1 MALEV
6 LRNDNYVSWS
16 ACLRDYLLAH
26 NLWDIVETRRE
37 PPKPEDDVVEFEAW
51 REKNDAALDAILS
64 SCGTDILSQIKR
76 ISSAKMLG
84 IHWRNCGQPSQQI
97 HTVVDQLGSSS
108 NISVSK
114 QVRPALT
121 GNTQRLGRADGK
133 NQDYLKYAS
142 FLKAVRNGDLD
153 AMKAFLALHPEA
165 SSAKLTFVDQ
175 TALHIAVLAGH
186 VHIVEELVERIMSN
200 ETLEMQD
207 VEGYTA
213 LARATSSGDFR
224 MIQCMIDKNP
234 KLVSIPEKSF
244 GSIPVV
250 ISMCFD
256 YKELSRYLYLRTPLM
271 DLEPEKGH
279 HGASLIS
286 FAIYTLTLDIA
297 VDLIRRCPNLAFA
310 IDREQRSPLY
320 VLASTP
326 DAFPSGKKFVF
337 WQRWIYSWIHIRPS
351 RATDEIRVNIQN
363 LQEKLPEH
371 QQLSEMK
378 LLHAQSHELLSRMCE
393 PISTLNAEARRNGGI
408 YAAIFRAIKDGNF
421 EFVYEIVRAN
431 PDLLYVIELPTKRT
445 IFMLAV
451 LHRQAKIFS
460 LIYGLQQI
468 KTSLSGSDSSYN
480 NILHMAGIFTMS
492 TPIQHIPGAT
502 LQMQRELQ
510 WFKELDRLSPPM
522 FQKALNSDSLTPRQ
536 VFTRNHEELMKKGEE
551 WMKNTASSCTVVG
564 ALIVTIMFAAAFTV
578 PGGND
583 QNTGLPMFLNKK
595 VFILF
600 VIFDSLSLFSS
611 SASVLMFLGIL
622 TARYA
627 EEDFLKSLP
636 KKMIIGLFALFFSI
650 ATMMVA
656 FSATLLLMVKSS
668 IILPII
674 CLASLPVTLFVL
686 MQFPLLVDM
695 TMSTYGP
702 GIFKKKMERWV

>member
-26 NLWDIVETRRE
+26 NLWDIVETTRE

-51 REKNDAALDAILS
+51 REKNNAALDAILS
-64 SCGTDILSQIKR
+64 SCGTDILSQIKG
-76 ISSAKMLG
+76 ISSAKNAWYSLAEL
-84 IHWRNCGQPSQQI
+84 CGQPSQQI
-97 HTVVDQLGSSS
+97 HTVVDQI
-108 NISVSK
+108 ISVSK

-153 AMKAFLALHPEA
+153 AMKAFLVLHPEA
-165 SSAKLTFVDQ
+165 SSAKLTFGDQ

-213 LARATSSGDFR
+213 LARATSNGDFR

-234 KLVSIPEKSF
+234 KLVSIPEKSC

-256 YKELSRYLYLRTPLM
+256 YKELSRYLYLRNSADGSRARKGFTFDLLVQLM
-271 DLEPEKGH
+271 
-279 HGASLIS
+279 
-286 FAIYTLTLDIA
+286 
-297 VDLIRRCPNLAFA
+297 
-310 IDREQRSPLY
+310 
-320 VLASTP
+320 
-326 DAFPSGKKFVF
+326 KFVSTF
-337 WQRWIYSWIHIRPS
+337 K
-351 RATDEIRVNIQN
+351 TFKK
-363 LQEKLPEH
+363 KLAEH
-371 QQLSEMK
+371 Q
-378 LLHAQSHELLSRMCE
+378 ELE
-393 PISTLNAEARRNGGI
+393 
-408 YAAIFRAIKDGNF
+408 
-421 EFVYEIVRAN
+421 
-431 PDLLYVIELPTKRT
+431 
-445 IFMLAV
+445 
-451 LHRQAKIFS
+451 
-460 LIYGLQQI
+460 
-468 KTSLSGSDSSYN
+468 
-480 NILHMAGIFTMS
+480 
-492 TPIQHIPGAT
+492 
-502 LQMQRELQ
+502 
-510 WFKELDRLSPPM
+510 RLSPPM
-522 FQKALNSDSLTPRQ
+522 LQKALNSDSLTPRQ
-536 VFTRNHEELMKKGEE
+536 VFSRNHEELMKKGEE

-656 FSATLLLMVKSS
+656 FSATLLLMLRGKSS

>member
-6 LRNDNYVSWS
+6 LRNDNY
-16 ACLRDYLLAH
+16 
-26 NLWDIVETRRE
+26 

-76 ISSAKMLG
+76 ISSPKCLVFIG
-84 IHWRNCGQPSQQI
+84 GTVGQPSQQI

-121 GNTQRLGRADGK
+121 GNTQRLGEQGNSPNNTGRADGK

-165 SSAKLTFVDQ
+165 SSAKLTFGDQ

-234 KLVSIPEKSF
+234 KLVSIPEKSV

-286 FAIYTLTLDIA
+286 FAIYTLTL
-297 VDLIRRCPNLAFA
+297 
-310 IDREQRSPLY
+310 
-320 VLASTP
+320 
-326 DAFPSGKKFVF
+326 G
-337 WQRWIYSWIHIRPS
+337 IHIRPS

-363 LQEKLPEH
+363 LQEKTTRTSARALF
-371 QQLSEMK
+371 QQLDPN
-378 LLHAQSHELLSRMCE
+378 LLS
-393 PISTLNAEARRNGGI
+393 
-408 YAAIFRAIKDGNF
+408 AIFRAIKEGNF

-431 PDLLYVIELPTKRT
+431 PDLLYVIEFQQKELYLCSLSYIVKQKFLASSTGYSRLKLHYLVLTQVTT
-445 IFMLAV
+445 IYYTWLGYLQCPLQFNISQVQLC
-451 LHRQAKIFS
+451 KCKENFS
-460 LIYGLQQI
+460 GLSFLRGNFKTTLQQ
-468 KTSLSGSDSSYN
+468 L
-480 NILHMAGIFTMS
+480 
-492 TPIQHIPGAT
+492 
-502 LQMQRELQ
+502 
-510 WFKELDRLSPPM
+510 
-522 FQKALNSDSLTPRQ
+522 
-536 VFTRNHEELMKKGEE
+536 
-551 WMKNTASSCTVVG
+551 
-564 ALIVTIMFAAAFTV
+564 
-578 PGGND
+578 
-583 QNTGLPMFLNKK
+583 
-595 VFILF
+595 
-600 VIFDSLSLFSS
+600 
-611 SASVLMFLGIL
+611 
-622 TARYA
+622 
-627 EEDFLKSLP
+627 
-636 KKMIIGLFALFFSI
+636 
-650 ATMMVA
+650 
-656 FSATLLLMVKSS
+656 
-668 IILPII
+668 
-674 CLASLPVTLFVL
+674 
-686 MQFPLLVDM
+686 
-695 TMSTYGP
+695 
-702 GIFKKKMERWV
+702 

>member
-26 NLWDIVETRRE
+26 NLWDIVETTRE

-51 REKNDAALDAILS
+51 REKNNAALDAILS
-64 SCGTDILSQIKR
+64 SCGTDILSQIKG
-76 ISSAKMLG
+76 ISSAKNAWYSLAEL
-84 IHWRNCGQPSQQI
+84 CGQPSQQI

-153 AMKAFLALHPEA
+153 AMKAFLVLHPEA
-165 SSAKLTFVDQ
+165 SSAKLTFGDQ

-213 LARATSSGDFR
+213 LARATSNGDFR

-234 KLVSIPEKSF
+234 KLVSIPEKSC

-297 VDLIRRCPNLAFA
+297 VDLIRRRPNLAFA

-371 QQLSEMK
+371 QRPLRFNTSQVQLCKCKENFSGLRNWRDF
-378 LLHAQSHELLSRMCE
+378 LLPC
-393 PISTLNAEARRNGGI
+393 
-408 YAAIFRAIKDGNF
+408 
-421 EFVYEIVRAN
+421 
-431 PDLLYVIELPTKRT
+431 
-445 IFMLAV
+445 
-451 LHRQAKIFS
+451 
-460 LIYGLQQI
+460 
-468 KTSLSGSDSSYN
+468 
-480 NILHMAGIFTMS
+480 
-492 TPIQHIPGAT
+492 
-502 LQMQRELQ
+502 
-510 WFKELDRLSPPM
+510 

-583 QNTGLPMFLNKK
+583 QNTGLPMFLTKRN
-595 VFILF
+595 LN
-600 VIFDSLSLFSS
+600 STLCR
-611 SASVLMFLGIL
+611 G
-622 TARYA
+622 
-627 EEDFLKSLP
+627 DFLKSLP

-656 FSATLLLMVKSS
+656 FSATLLLMLRGKSS

>member
-6 LRNDNYVSWS
+6 LGNDNYTSWS
-16 ACLRDYLLAH
+16 ASIRDYLLAH
-26 NLWDIVETRRE
+26 NLS
-37 PPKPEDDVVEFEAW
+37 DVVETT
-51 REKNDAALDAILS
+51 RE
-64 SCGTDILSQIKR
+64 R
-76 ISSAKMLG
+76 
-84 IHWRNCGQPSQQI
+84 
-97 HTVVDQLGSSS
+97 
-108 NISVSK
+108 
-114 QVRPALT
+114 
-121 GNTQRLGRADGK
+121 RADGK

-165 SSAKLTFVDQ
+165 SSAKLTFGDQ

-186 VHIVEELVERIMSN
+186 VHIVKELVERIMSN

-234 KLVSIPEKSF
+234 KLVSIPEKSV

-256 YKELSRYLYLRTPLM
+256 SKELSRYLYRRTPLM

-297 VDLIRRCPNLAFA
+297 VDLIRRRPNLAFA

-337 WQRWIYSWIHIRPS
+337 WKRWIYSWIHIRPS
-351 RATDEIRVNIQN
+351 RATAEIRVNIQN
-363 LQEKLPEH
+363 LQEKTNRTSARALFQQLDPNLLSVFK
-371 QQLSEMK
+371 QLSEMK
-378 LLHAQSHELLSRMCE
+378 LLHAHSHELLSRMCK
-393 PISTLNAEARRNGGI
+393 PISNLNAEARSKGGV
-408 YAAIFRAIKDGNF
+408 YAAIFRAIKEGNF

-431 PDLLYVIELPTKRT
+431 PDLLYVIEFPTKRT

-468 KTSLSGSDSSYN
+468 KTSLSGSDTSYN
-480 NILHMAGIFTMS
+480 NILHIAGIFTES
-492 TPIQHIPGAT
+492 TPIQHIPGAA

-510 WFKELDRLSPPM
+510 WFKEVERLSPPM
-522 FQKALNSDSLTPRQ
+522 LQKALNSGSLTPRQ
-536 VFTRNHEELMKKGEE
+536 LFTRNHEELMKKGEE

-583 QNTGLPMFLNKK
+583 QNTGLPMFLDKK

-627 EEDFLKSLP
+627 EDDFLKSLP

-650 ATMMVA
+650 TTMMVA
-656 FSATLLLMVKSS
+656 FSATLLIMLRGKSS
-668 IILPII
+668 IVLPII